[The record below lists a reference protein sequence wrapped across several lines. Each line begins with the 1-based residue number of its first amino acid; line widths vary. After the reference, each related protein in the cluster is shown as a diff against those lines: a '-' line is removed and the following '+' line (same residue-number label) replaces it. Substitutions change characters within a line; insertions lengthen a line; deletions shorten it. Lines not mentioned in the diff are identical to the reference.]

1 MVSLFTFI
9 PFNFTEKFIDHS
21 KLKDMKKF
29 RVLLI
34 LLSLLPSVTL
44 SGQDRTTLSYKSREL
59 QKILDQTVES
69 EKNYGTVFTVKHKD
83 EIWSGS
89 AGNMAEDQPYF
100 IASTT
105 KLFVT
110 TIILQLDSEGQLSL
124 DDKISNYLD
133 ADIMDGLHVYKGKD
147 YSNDLTIKNLLAHTS
162 GLADYYQN
170 KGPSGMSLEDEI
182 VSGID
187 QFWTFEQAMARAKE
201 MGPRFAPNTPGK
213 AHYSDANFQL
223 LGKIIENITGKSFAE
238 NCEVR
243 IFKPLNLTKTYLYA
257 DPADTRPKNMYY
269 KENELIIPKAM
280 TSFGADGGIVST
292 SGEMITFIEAFF
304 TGKLF
309 PKEYIPELQEWNK
322 IFSPLRSGVGIHLYK
337 LPKIFSTP
345 TMIGHSGLSGALV
358 YYDPKEDIYVSGTVN
373 QIAYPSTSF
382 TVATKLVQ
390 RTRSNKSNQLFETVS
405 GIGLGG
411 TYSTIANNDGDF
423 RIWPTLTLY
432 KEFRLLKPVSFSA
445 EIVYNS
451 KGERS
456 KNTDANIWSHYI
468 DLPLML
474 KLNTPNNK
482 FGISAG
488 YSTNFLLF
496 SNKPNNTFQRMEFS
510 VPIGLHYKVSDFFQ
524 LYFKYNIGLT
534 GIGKDSYANEGLK
547 NNWLSISFMLL
558 KP

>member
-201 MGPRFAPNTPGK
+201 MGPR
-213 AHYSDANFQL
+213 
-223 LGKIIENITGKSFAE
+223 E
-238 NCEVR
+238 
-243 IFKPLNLTKTYLYA
+243 
-257 DPADTRPKNMYY
+257 
-269 KENELIIPKAM
+269 
-280 TSFGADGGIVST
+280 ST
-292 SGEMITFIEAFF
+292 
-304 TGKLF
+304 LF
-309 PKEYIPELQEWNK
+309 
-322 IFSPLRSGVGIHLYK
+322 
-337 LPKIFSTP
+337 
-345 TMIGHSGLSGALV
+345 
-358 YYDPKEDIYVSGTVN
+358 
-373 QIAYPSTSF
+373 
-382 TVATKLVQ
+382 
-390 RTRSNKSNQLFETVS
+390 
-405 GIGLGG
+405 
-411 TYSTIANNDGDF
+411 
-423 RIWPTLTLY
+423 
-432 KEFRLLKPVSFSA
+432 
-445 EIVYNS
+445 
-451 KGERS
+451 
-456 KNTDANIWSHYI
+456 
-468 DLPLML
+468 
-474 KLNTPNNK
+474 
-482 FGISAG
+482 
-488 YSTNFLLF
+488 
-496 SNKPNNTFQRMEFS
+496 
-510 VPIGLHYKVSDFFQ
+510 
-524 LYFKYNIGLT
+524 
-534 GIGKDSYANEGLK
+534 
-547 NNWLSISFMLL
+547 
-558 KP
+558 

>member
-1 MVSLFTFI
+1 MLSFLTFI
-9 PFNFTEKFIDHS
+9 PFYFALKS
-21 KLKDMKKF
+21 KSKGMKKLS
-29 RVLLI
+29 VLLI
-34 LLSLLPSVTL
+34 LFSLLLSVTL
-44 SGQDRTTLSYKSREL
+44 NGQDRTTLSYKSKEL
-59 QKILDQTVES
+59 QKILDQTVDN
-69 EKNYGTVFTVKHKD
+69 EKIYGTSFTVKHKD
-83 EIWSGS
+83 EVWSGS
-89 AGNMAEDQPYF
+89 AGNIAEDQQYF

-110 TIILQLDSEGQLSL
+110 AIILQLDSEKKLLL
-124 DDKISNYLD
+124 DDKISDYLD
-133 ADIMDGLHVYKGKD
+133 ADIMAGLHVYKGKD
-147 YSNDLTIKNLLAHTS
+147 YSNELTINNLLAHTS

-170 KGPSGMSLEDEI
+170 KGPSGMSLEDEV

-187 QFWTFEQAMARAKE
+187 QFWTFEQAIARTKKME
-201 MGPRFAPNTPGK
+201 PLFAPSTPGK

-223 LGKIIENITGKSFAE
+223 LGKIIENITGSSFAE

-243 IFKPLNLTKTYLYA
+243 IFKPLNLTKTYMYA
-257 DPADTRPKNMYY
+257 DTADTRPIHMYY
-269 KENELIIPKAM
+269 KNNELNIPKAM

-292 SGEMITFIEAFF
+292 SAEMLTFIEAFF

-309 PKEYIPELQEWNK
+309 PKEYIAELQEWNK

-345 TMIGHSGLSGALV
+345 AMIGHSGLSGALA

-373 QIAYPSTSF
+373 QIAYPATSF

-390 RTRSNKSNQLFETVS
+390 RTRSNKKNQLFETVS
-405 GIGLGG
+405 GIGLGA
-411 TYSTIANNDGDF
+411 TYSTVANNNGDF
-423 RIWPTLTLY
+423 RIGPTFTLY

-445 EIVYNS
+445 EIVYNQ

-456 KNTDANIWSHYI
+456 KEKDANIWSHYI

-474 KLNTPNNK
+474 KLNTINNK
-482 FGISAG
+482 FGVSGG

-496 SNKPNNTFQRMEFS
+496 SNKPNNTFHRVEFS
-510 VPIGLHYKVSDFFQ
+510 VPIGVHYRVSDFLQ
-524 LYFKYNIGLT
+524 LYMKYNIGLT
-534 GIGKDSYANEGLK
+534 GIGKNAYANEGLK
-547 NNWLSISFMLL
+547 NNWFSISLMLL

>member
-1 MVSLFTFI
+1 
-9 PFNFTEKFIDHS
+9 
-21 KLKDMKKF
+21 MK
-29 RVLLI
+29 RLTLLLI
-34 LLSLLPSVTL
+34 LFLFLQNVMLNAQNKKS
-44 SGQDRTTLSYKSREL
+44 LSYKSKDL
-59 QKILDQTVES
+59 QKILDETVDN
-69 EKNYGTVFTVKHKD
+69 EKIYGTSFTVKHKD
-83 EIWSGS
+83 EVWRGS
-89 AGNMAEDQPYF
+89 AGNIAEDQQYF

-110 TIILQLDSEGQLSL
+110 TIILQLDSEKKLSL

-133 ADIMDGLHVYKGKD
+133 ANIMDGLHVYKGKD
-147 YSNDLTIKNLLAHTS
+147 YSNELTIKNLLAHTS

-170 KGPSGMSLEDEI
+170 KGPSGMSLEDEV

-187 QFWTFEQAMARAKE
+187 QFWSFEQAIARTKE
-201 MGPRFAPNTPGK
+201 MEPLFAPNTPGK

-223 LGKIIENITGKSFAE
+223 LGKIIENITSKSFAE

-243 IFKPLNLTKTYLYA
+243 IFKPLNLTKTYMYA
-257 DPADTRPKNMYY
+257 DTADTKPINMYY
-269 KENELIIPKAM
+269 KKNELHIPKAM

-292 SGEMITFIEAFF
+292 SGEMLTFIEAFF

-309 PKEYIPELQEWNK
+309 PKEYIAELQEWNK

-345 TMIGHSGLSGALV
+345 TMIGHSGLSGALA

-390 RTRSNKSNQLFETVS
+390 RARSNKRNKLFETVS
-405 GIGLGG
+405 GIGVGA
-411 TYSTIANNDGDF
+411 TYSTIANNSGDF
-423 RIWPTLTLY
+423 RIGPTLTLY

-445 EIVYNS
+445 EIVYS
-451 KGERS
+451 QKGERS
-456 KNTDANIWSHYI
+456 KDKYSNIWSHYV

-474 KLNTPNNK
+474 KLNTTNNK
-482 FGISAG
+482 FGVSAG

-496 SNKPNNTFQRMEFS
+496 SNKPNNTFQRIEFS
-510 VPIGLHYKVSDFFQ
+510 VPIGVHYKVSDFFQ
-524 LYFKYNIGLT
+524 LYLKYNIGLT
-534 GIGKDSYANEGLK
+534 GIGKETYANEGLK
-547 NNWLSISFMLL
+547 NNWFSISLMLL